1 VNAERL
7 MMLGGVVAFL
17 LTLSWVRTRA
27 LREKYAVLWLGMAF
41 LLLLCGLF
49 PQALMVM
56 ADMAHLSYPSAVLFV
71 SLAAI
76 YTFAFSV
83 SVSLTGQ
90 HRRNIRLTQ
99 DLALLENRLRQVE
112 SALAEARAGA
122 GQEGLPRV

>member
-7 MMLGGVVAFL
+7 MMLGGAIAFV
-17 LTLSWVRTRA
+17 LTVSWVRTRA

-49 PQALMVM
+49 PQGLMAM
-56 ADMAHLSYPSAVLFV
+56 ADTVHLSYPSAVLFV

-90 HRRNIRLTQ
+90 HRRTLRLTQ
-99 DLALLENRLRQVE
+99 DLAILENRLRE
-112 SALAEARAGA
+112 LEERLASARQGA
-122 GQEGLPRV
+122 KETKEG